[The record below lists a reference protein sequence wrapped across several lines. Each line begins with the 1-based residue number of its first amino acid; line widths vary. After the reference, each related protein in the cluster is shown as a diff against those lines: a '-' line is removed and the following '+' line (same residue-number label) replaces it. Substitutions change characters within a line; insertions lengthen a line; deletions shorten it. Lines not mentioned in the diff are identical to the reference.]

1 MELDYGKIEVIEDLL
16 FSNDDISMVD
26 LVKSYLRQSKK
37 ATKEQIE
44 TLEVECVEDETGYI
58 MSIQGERDIEFFGF
72 SDEFVTT
79 YDGPTGDTATL
90 DPIWINIIAKGLGK
104 INGFKANQYIFG
116 VYKLVDDMAAGA
128 DGAKVTTEQVK
139 FMKEKLFAI
148 EAGYFTPDHQI
159 MTEAEKIA
167 FMCQNTN

>member
-16 FSNDDISMVD
+16 FSSDDIDMID
-26 LVKSYLRQSKK
+26 LVKTYLKQSKK
-37 ATKEQIE
+37 ATEEQIE
-44 TLEVECVEDETGYI
+44 TLDLECVDDETGYI
-58 MSIQGERDIEFFGF
+58 MSIQGERDIEFLGF

-90 DPIWINIIAKGLGK
+90 DPIWINIVAKELNK
-104 INGFKANQYIFG
+104 INGFKANQYLFG

-128 DGAKVTTEQVK
+128 DGAKVSSDQASA
-139 FMKEKLFAI
+139 MKEKLFAI
-148 EAGYFTPDHQI
+148 EAGCFTPDHQI

-167 FMCQNTN
+167 FMCQNGD